1 MNTSDIQ
8 PSLSLGFRTWAALP
22 ALGLALWAGT
32 STSVAQGCVAL
43 RGTGMCHMEQF
54 AQPADADLTGGEWL
68 ATLGF
73 RWFNSDRH
81 FRGTHEETQRFANG
95 TEVINDTYIWN
106 LGIQYAFTPRWSL
119 ALDLPFVYS
128 TRSSLYEHPG
138 MGRHT
143 TSAGGIGDIQLT
155 PYVWLWDPAK
165 RVKGN
170 IQLGLGLS
178 APSGDYNAQ
187 STFYTTNGPV
197 VGPVD
202 QSIQPGT
209 GGWGFTTTIT
219 AYREIF
225 KYTTVFV
232 NGTYLFNPQDVN
244 GTPTQNGP
252 GGFRRRNPYEQVM
265 SIPDQYF
272 GQGGVMYTIV
282 PKWGLSLGMGA
293 RIDGVPAEDALGDSN
308 GFRRPGYSIALQP
321 MLQWMKGRYNFS
333 LATPVAVYRD
343 RTQSVADQRWTQDTG
358 IYRHGDAAFAD
369 VSVIASFSVAF

>member
-1 MNTSDIQ
+1 MKPSDIQ
-8 PSLSLGFRTWAALP
+8 APLSLGLRTWASLP

-54 AQPADADLTGGEWL
+54 AQPADADLIGGEWL

-81 FRGTHEETQRFANG
+81 FRGTHEETQRFADG

-143 TSAGGIGDIQLT
+143 TSAGGLGDIQLT

-272 GQGGVMYTIV
+272 GQGGVMYTII

-321 MLQWMKGRYNFS
+321 MVQWMKGRYNFS